1 MVNMK
6 NILLVGA
13 SSKVSMDLIEKYST
27 NYNFISLSRN
37 DNYSDYLK
45 FDILDA
51 ITFPEIDNLDGIIY
65 FPGNINLKPFKRIK
79 VSDFNEDYNI
89 NVVGLLNILKFYEKK
104 LNKNSSIVMF
114 SSIAA
119 KVGMPFHSSIAM
131 CKAAILSLSRTLAAE
146 WSPKIRLNTISPS
159 LFNSTMSQNFLK
171 DESMIERMSIKHPL
185 NRVGSVSDISSMVN
199 FLISDDSSWITG
211 QDFSVDGGLSTI
223 VK

>member
-1 MVNMK
+1 MK
-6 NILLVGA
+6 NILLVGS
-13 SSKVSMDLIEKYST
+13 SSKVSMDLFNTYNE
-27 NYNFISLSRN
+27 NYNFIRLSRDN
-37 DNYSDYLK
+37 DHSDFKIFDVL
-45 FDILDA
+45 DIL
-51 ITFPEIDNLDGIIY
+51 TFPEIDNLDGIIY
-65 FPGNINLKPFKRIK
+65 FPGNVNLKPFKRIK
-79 VSDFNEDYNI
+79 DEDFNEDYNI
-89 NVVGLLNILKFYEKK
+89 NVVGLLNVLRFYEKK

-171 DESMIERMSIKHPL
+171 DESMVERMSNKHPL

-199 FLISDDSSWITG
+199 FLISDNSSWITG
-211 QDFSVDGGLSTI
+211 QDFSIDGGLSTI
-223 VK
+223 VKW

>member
-1 MVNMK
+1 MK

-13 SSKVSMDLIEKYST
+13 SSKVSIDLIEKYSS

-45 FDILDA
+45 FDILDTL
-51 ITFPEIDNLDGIIY
+51 TFPDIDNLDGIIY

-79 VSDFNEDYNI
+79 IEEFQNDYNI
-89 NVVGLLNILKFYEKK
+89 NVVGLLNILKFYERS
-104 LNKNSSIVMF
+104 LNDSASIVMF

-131 CKAAILSLSRTLAAE
+131 SKAAITSLSRTLSAE

-159 LFNSTMSQNFLK
+159 LFSSTMSEVFLK
-171 DESMIERMSIKHPL
+171 DDNMIERMSNKHPL
-185 NRVGSVSDISSMVN
+185 DRVGSVSDISSMIN
-199 FLISDDSSWITG
+199 FLISEQSSWITG
-211 QDFSVDGGLSTI
+211 QDFSVDGGMSTV

>member
-1 MVNMK
+1 MK

-13 SSKVSMDLIEKYST
+13 SSKVSIDLIEKYSS

-45 FDILDA
+45 FDILDTL
-51 ITFPEIDNLDGIIY
+51 TFPDIDNLDGIIY

-79 VSDFNEDYNI
+79 IEEFQNDYNI
-89 NVVGLLNILKFYEKK
+89 NVVGLLNILKFYERS
-104 LNKNSSIVMF
+104 LNDSASIVMF

-131 CKAAILSLSRTLAAE
+131 SKAAITSLSRTLSAE

-159 LFNSTMSQNFLK
+159 LFSSTMSEVFLK
-171 DESMIERMSIKHPL
+171 DDNMIERMSNKHPL
-185 NRVGSVSDISSMVN
+185 DRVGSVSDISSMIN
-199 FLISDDSSWITG
+199 FLISDNSSWITG
-211 QDFSVDGGLSTI
+211 QDFSVDGGMSTI

>member
-1 MVNMK
+1 MK
-6 NILLVGA
+6 NILLVGG
-13 SSKVSMDLIEKYST
+13 SSKVSIDLIEKYSF

-45 FDILDA
+45 FDILDTL
-51 ITFPEIDNLDGIIY
+51 TFPDIDNLDGIIY

-79 VSDFNEDYNI
+79 IEEFQNDYNI
-89 NVVGLLNILKFYEKK
+89 NVVGLLNILKFYERS
-104 LNKNSSIVMF
+104 LNDSASIVMF

-131 CKAAILSLSRTLAAE
+131 SKAAITSLSRTLSAE

-159 LFNSTMSQNFLK
+159 LFSSTMSEVFLK
-171 DESMIERMSIKHPL
+171 DDNMIERMSNKHPL
-185 NRVGSVSDISSMVN
+185 DRVGSVSDISSMIN
-199 FLISDDSSWITG
+199 FLISDNSSWITG

>member
-1 MVNMK
+1 MK

-13 SSKVSMDLIEKYST
+13 SSKVSIDLIEKYSS

-45 FDILDA
+45 FDILDTL
-51 ITFPEIDNLDGIIY
+51 TFPDIDNLDGIIY

-79 VSDFNEDYNI
+79 VDDFNEDYNI

-171 DESMIERMSIKHPL
+171 DESMVERMSNKHPL

>member
-1 MVNMK
+1 MK

-13 SSKVSMDLIEKYST
+13 SSKVSIDLIEKYSF

-45 FDILDA
+45 FDILDTL
-51 ITFPEIDNLDGIIY
+51 TFPDIDNLDGIIY

-79 VSDFNEDYNI
+79 IEEFQNDYNI
-89 NVVGLLNILKFYEKK
+89 NVVGLLNILKFYERS
-104 LNKNSSIVMF
+104 LNDSASIVMF

-131 CKAAILSLSRTLAAE
+131 SKAAITSLSRTLSAE

-159 LFNSTMSQNFLK
+159 LFSSTMSEVFLK
-171 DESMIERMSIKHPL
+171 DDNMIERMSNKHPL
-185 NRVGSVSDISSMVN
+185 DRVGSVSDISSMIN
-199 FLISDDSSWITG
+199 FLISDNSSWITG
-211 QDFSVDGGLSTI
+211 QDFSVDGGMSTI
-223 VK
+223 IK

>member
-1 MVNMK
+1 MK
-6 NILLVGA
+6 NILLIGA
-13 SSKVSMDLIEKYST
+13 SSKVSIDLIEKYSS

-45 FDILDA
+45 FDILDTL
-51 ITFPEIDNLDGIIY
+51 TFPDIDNLDGIIY

-79 VSDFNEDYNI
+79 IEEFQNDYNI
-89 NVVGLLNILKFYEKK
+89 NVVGLLNILKFYERS
-104 LNKNSSIVMF
+104 LNDSASIVMF

-131 CKAAILSLSRTLAAE
+131 SKAAITSLSRTLSAE

-159 LFNSTMSQNFLK
+159 LFSSTMSEVFLK
-171 DESMIERMSIKHPL
+171 DDNMIERMSNKHPL
-185 NRVGSVSDISSMVN
+185 DRVGSVSDISSMIN
-199 FLISDDSSWITG
+199 FLISDNSSWITG

>member
-1 MVNMK
+1 MK

-13 SSKVSMDLIEKYST
+13 SSRVSIDLIEKYSDD
-27 NYNFISLSRN
+27 YNFISLSRN

-45 FDILDA
+45 FDILDTL
-51 ITFPEIDNLDGIIY
+51 TFPEIDNLDGIIY

-79 VSDFNEDYNI
+79 IEEFQNDYNI
-89 NVVGLLNILKFYEKK
+89 NVVGLLNILKFYERS
-104 LNKNSSIVMF
+104 LNDSASIVMF

-171 DESMIERMSIKHPL
+171 DESMVERMSNKHPL

>member
-1 MVNMK
+1 MK

-13 SSKVSMDLIEKYST
+13 SSKVSIDLFDNYKED
-27 NYNFISLSRN
+27 YNFIRLSRKVH
-37 DNYSDYLK
+37 DSDFK
-45 FDILDA
+45 NFNILDTL
-51 ITFPEIDNLDGIIY
+51 TFPKIDSLDGIIY
-65 FPGNINLKPFKRIK
+65 FPGNINLKPFRRIK
-79 VSDFNEDYNI
+79 IDDFNEDYNI
-89 NVVGLLNILKFYEKK
+89 NVVGVLNILKFYEKK

-146 WSPKIRLNTISPS
+146 WSPNIRLNTISPS
-159 LFNSTMSQNFLK
+159 LFSSAMSQNFLK
-171 DESMIERMSIKHPL
+171 DENMIERMSIKHPL

-199 FLISDDSSWITG
+199 FLISDDSNWITG